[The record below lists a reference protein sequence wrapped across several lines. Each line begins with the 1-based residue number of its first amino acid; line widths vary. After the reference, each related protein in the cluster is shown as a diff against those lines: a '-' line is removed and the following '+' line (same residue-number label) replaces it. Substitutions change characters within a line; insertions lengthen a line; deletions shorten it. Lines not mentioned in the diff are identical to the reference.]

1 MRYSRRHEPSALARM
16 GVLVAEDMVADLRA
30 GHALF
35 LLEERG
41 NLKGEA
47 LAEIFIPPYI
57 TQFLHLGE
65 PGWEALA
72 ETYAWMAELVHE
84 DPSAQ
89 GLRGEDLFIPL
100 AECRLYAPVRPGKL
114 IAVAGNY
121 RDAPPGQPPHRQPLQ
136 GGVPGAFVKLTSAL
150 VGPGR
155 DIIKPVVCEVLE
167 CETELA
173 VVIGRKCKHVSVDKA
188 TEYVAGYTVLNDVT
202 ARDVTERERAGGNIL
217 IGKSYDTFAPLGP
230 WLVTRDEVPDPM
242 RLAIRMRVNGTLR
255 QESNTAGMVHPVA
268 TLVSYFS
275 QLTLMP
281 GDVIATGS
289 PPLLA
294 QSGHQTLAVGDRI
307 ECEVESIGVLRNA
320 VVDEPQ

>member
-1 MRYSRRHEPSALARM
+1 MRYSRRHEPAALARM
-16 GVLVAEDMVADLRA
+16 GVLVADDMVADLRA

-41 NLKGEA
+41 NTKSEA
-47 LAEIFIPPYI
+47 LADIFVPPYI

-72 ETYAWMAELVHE
+72 ETYAWMAELVHK
-84 DPSAQ
+84 DPATR
-89 GLRGEDLFIPL
+89 GLRGEELFIPL
-100 AECRLYAPVRPGKL
+100 AECRLYAPVRPAKL
-114 IAVAGNY
+114 LAVAGNY
-121 RDAPPGQPPHRQPLQ
+121 RVAPARGFE

-155 DIIKPVVCEVLE
+155 DIIKPAVCEVLE

-173 VVIGRKCKHVSVDKA
+173 VVIGRKCKHVSPNKA
-188 TEYVAGYTVLNDVT
+188 MEFVAGYTILNDVT
-202 ARDVTERERAGGNIL
+202 ARDVTERERVGGNIL

-230 WLVTRDEVPDPM
+230 WLVTRDELPDPM
-242 RLAIRMRVNGTLR
+242 RLQLRTRVNGTVH
-255 QESNTAGMVHPVA
+255 QESSTSAMVHSVS

-281 GDVIATGS
+281 GDIIATGS
-289 PPLLA
+289 PPSASAGAPMSLVA
-294 QSGHQTLAVGDRI
+294 GDRI
-307 ECEVESIGVLRNA
+307 ECEIESIGALRNA
-320 VVDEPQ
+320 VVDEPA